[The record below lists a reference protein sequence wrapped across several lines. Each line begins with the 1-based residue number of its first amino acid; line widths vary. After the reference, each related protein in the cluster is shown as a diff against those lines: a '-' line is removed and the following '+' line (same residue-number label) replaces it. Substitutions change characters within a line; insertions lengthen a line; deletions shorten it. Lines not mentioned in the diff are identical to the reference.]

1 MQFMKAK
8 GFYSFDSSDLL
19 SQIEQYFMD
28 KKYGP
33 GYIPKNIK
41 KEKNIISGIVPHASY
56 EYLLPVSIKLY
67 KELYENFDFDTII
80 IIGPNHYNWSKNK
93 FDN

>member
-41 KEKNIISGIVPHASY
+41 KEKI
-56 EYLLPVSIKLY
+56 
-67 KELYENFDFDTII
+67 
-80 IIGPNHYNWSKNK
+80 
-93 FDN
+93 

>member
-28 KKYGP
+28 KRYGP
-33 GYIPKNIK
+33 G
-41 KEKNIISGIVPHASY
+41 ISQKV
-56 EYLLPVSIKLY
+56 
-67 KELYENFDFDTII
+67 
-80 IIGPNHYNWSKNK
+80 
-93 FDN
+93 